1 MERKFDIIGLFLG
14 VNDMEFEYE
23 EFGGQIR
30 ILKCLTEDTVVTV
43 PETIDR
49 KIVSELGK
57 YALSGHKLE
66 TLQLPPGIK
75 KIGAYA
81 FYNCENLKNIWFYST
96 IEDIGAGVFTGCT
109 AVKVLDV
116 TVVPGRKSCLKEVLF
131 ELRQTLYVRYR
142 GEQEARLIFTEFYE
156 ESIENTPARITGN
169 QTHGCG
175 HRYRY
180 CFLNTEFQFRDY
192 DSLFP
197 HLKVQEAEELT
208 VLVVMGR
215 LKYPLG
221 LTPEHKAAYEAYLS
235 EHMEMAGRIA
245 AGSEWPG
252 DGLMERLIW
261 FTENYVD
268 DVKIADLMTEEAR
281 RTGNPGATSYL
292 MDFSHTRFAGK
303 KIGRRKF
310 EL

>member
-1 MERKFDIIGLFLG
+1 
-14 VNDMEFEYE
+14 MEFEYE
-23 EFGGQIR
+23 ESGGQIR
-30 ILKCLTEDTVVTV
+30 IIKCLTEDTVVTI
-43 PETIDR
+43 PETIDG

-57 YALSGHKLE
+57 YALSGHKLK
-66 TLQLPPGIK
+66 TLQLPAGIR

-81 FYNCENLKNIWFYST
+81 LYNCGNLKNISFYST

-109 AVKVLDV
+109 AVEVLDV
-116 TVVPGRKSCLKEVLF
+116 TVVPGQKSCLKEVLF
-131 ELRQTLYVRYR
+131 ELRQTLYVRYH
-142 GEQEARLIFTEFYE
+142 GQQEARLIFTEFYE

-180 CFLNTEFQFRDY
+180 CFQNTEFQFRDY

-208 VLVVMGR
+208 VDVVMGR
-215 LKYPLG
+215 LMYPLG
-221 LTPEHKAAYEAYLS
+221 LTMEHKGAYEAYLS
-235 EHMEMAGRIA
+235 EHMVTAGRIA
-245 AGSEWPG
+245 ARREWPG
-252 DGLMERLIW
+252 DSLMERLIW
-261 FTENYVD
+261 FTQNYVR
-268 DVKIADLMTEEAR
+268 DVKIAEMMTEEAR
-281 RTGNPGATSYL
+281 RTGNAGATSYL

-303 KIGRRKF
+303 RTVRRKF